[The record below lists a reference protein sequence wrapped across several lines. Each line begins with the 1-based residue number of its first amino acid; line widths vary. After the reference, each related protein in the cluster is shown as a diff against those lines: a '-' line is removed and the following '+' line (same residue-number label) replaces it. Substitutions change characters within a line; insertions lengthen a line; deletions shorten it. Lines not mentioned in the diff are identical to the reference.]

1 MVKFNLSFVSFGVG
15 QLQFQGKPPVN
26 DLKTVQTRE
35 AVQSMLEVFV
45 GRGRPNVKKELIT
58 RLKYIRQK
66 FQESSYFQTHEVN
79 IIVSLMLCLGFFLC
93 VFFFQYW
100 PTCQKERKKE
110 PKQTLV
116 AGHNSK
122 TFSLSFFSLLSS
134 ENVCVAMAVP
144 FIGCRQQYS
153 DHLRQPT
160 RWCLGDRFRQNSFA
174 ARWPDRHSP
183 SALATGQSRRG
194 LAHGYR

>member
-79 IIVSLMLCLGFFLC
+79 IIVSLMLCLGFF
-93 VFFFQYW
+93 FFFVCVLF
-100 PTCQKERKKE
+100 PILANTPERKEKR
-110 PKQTLV
+110 T
-116 AGHNSK
+116 K
-122 TFSLSFFSLLSS
+122 T
-134 ENVCVAMAVP
+134 N
-144 FIGCRQQYS
+144 
-153 DHLRQPT
+153 
-160 RWCLGDRFRQNSFA
+160 
-174 ARWPDRHSP
+174 
-183 SALATGQSRRG
+183 SRRWS
-194 LAHGYR
+194 

>member
-1 MVKFNLSFVSFGVG
+1 MVKFNFSFVSFGVG

-79 IIVSLMLCLGFFLC
+79 IIVSLMLCLGFF
-93 VFFFQYW
+93 FFFVLF
-100 PTCQKERKKE
+100 PILANTPERKEKR
-110 PKQTLV
+110 T
-116 AGHNSK
+116 K
-122 TFSLSFFSLLSS
+122 T
-134 ENVCVAMAVP
+134 N
-144 FIGCRQQYS
+144 
-153 DHLRQPT
+153 
-160 RWCLGDRFRQNSFA
+160 
-174 ARWPDRHSP
+174 
-183 SALATGQSRRG
+183 SRRSP
-194 LAHGYR
+194 